1 MSLYR
6 FNSNLREIA
15 IQKEYSKEY
24 FNNCR
29 TIGFSLEE
37 SLEYGAWEG
46 VINRLD
52 DPLTEETMSAVHF
65 DEMEMKRLYVA
76 SFIDHVTRISIRKG
90 LSAGIA
96 ESLKRSAFTE
106 IVQANGH
113 EQLKQITVE
122 TTRYMIRLT
131 QRLMKSN
138 YSGLV
143 TKTVN
148 LIQQERYMVIT
159 PSSLA
164 NELNVNRT
172 YLSDLFT
179 KEVGMTLTNYI
190 RQIKIHTAAYILEQ
204 ETYSLEEIAELLSFS
219 SYSYFSKVFK
229 QVMGKSPRQY
239 LGQIH
244 K

>member
-1 MSLYR
+1 MSLYQ

-29 TIGFSLEE
+29 AIGFSIEE
-37 SLEYGAWEG
+37 SLEFGVWEG
-46 VINRLD
+46 VEGRLD
-52 DPLTEETMSAVHF
+52 DPLTEETMSAVHY
-65 DEMEMKRLYVA
+65 DAIEMKRLYVA
-76 SFIDHVTRISIRKG
+76 SFIDHVTRTSIKKG

-106 IVQANGH
+106 IIQANGH
-113 EQLKQITVE
+113 EQLRQITVE

-131 QRLMKSN
+131 QRQIKSN

-148 LIQQERYMVIT
+148 LIQQERYMDIK

-164 NELNVNRT
+164 AELNVNRT
-172 YLSDLFT
+172 YLSDLFS
-179 KEVGMTLTNYI
+179 KEVGMTLTDYI

-204 ETYSLEEIAELLSFS
+204 QTHTLEEIAELLSFN

-229 QVMGKSPRQY
+229 RVMGKSPRQY
-239 LGQIH
+239 LAQIH
-244 K
+244 E